1 MPRVPSQ
8 TERRRQSAPPRIK
21 LLDST
26 FGFLVH
32 VGASPVSAFARTSTS
47 HPRYRPKPDY
57 HRAGSVAG
65 NRDLALAYVAPAQHA
80 RDTELDGLSFDEL
93 WRAAAPESVRFSPR

>member
-1 MPRVPSQ
+1 MPRIPNQ

-32 VGASPVSAFARTSTS
+32 VGASPVSAFARTSTP

-57 HRAGSVAG
+57 HRAGSVSG
-65 NRDLALAYVAPAQHA
+65 NRNLALAYVAPT
-80 RDTELDGLSFDEL
+80 RRSTNNELDDLSFDEL